1 MSERPKDDRPRND
14 TPPEQP
20 AQPMSGDQPQ
30 QEPPFEE
37 TPDEIFAREEEPVE
51 AITAQPA
58 QQQQAPGLLRLLID
72 WARENLFSSIGNT
85 ILTLLCLWLLWV
97 AVPPFVQWAFTG
109 AIWSTADPALCR
121 TADGACWAFI
131 HDKYRFIFFGLY
143 PYTEQWRP
151 VLAMALFI
159 VLIAISCYPPF
170 WRWWLALAWPLVL
183 ISCAVLMWGGVLG
196 LTFVPTDAWGG
207 LPLTLILAAV
217 GMIGSFPMAILLA
230 LGRRSELPAIRA
242 VCVGFIEFVR
252 GVPLIS
258 VLFMASVMFPLF
270 LPEGVTVNK
279 LLRAQVGIILFTAAY
294 LAEAVRGGLQAVP
307 RGQYEAADALGLGYW
322 QKTLLIVLPQALKVA
337 IPPLVNQFI
346 SMFKDTSLVII
357 IGLFDLLTTA
367 KTALADPQWRPFFIE
382 SYIFVALIYWSF
394 CFFMSRYS
402 LFIERRLAVGHKR
415 A

>member
-1 MSERPKDDRPRND
+1 MTEPPAGKRPEDGA
-14 TPPEQP
+14 PED
-20 AQPMSGDQPQ
+20 GR
-30 QEPPFEE
+30 PFEE

-51 AITAQPA
+51 PLPPPA
-58 QQQQAPGLLRLLID
+58 HPRQGAFNAFVG
-72 WARENLFSSIGNT
+72 WARENLFSSVGST
-85 ILTLLCLWLLWV
+85 ILTLLSLLVLWQAIPPLIHWAITA
-97 AVPPFVQWAFTG
+97 AVWTG
-109 AIWSTADPALCR
+109 NDPAACK
-121 TADGACWAFI
+121 AAEGACWAFV
-131 HDKYRFIFFGLY
+131 HEKYRFIFFGLY
-143 PYTEQWRP
+143 PFAEHWRP

-159 VLIAISCYPPF
+159 VLIALSCYPPF
-170 WRWWLALAWPLVL
+170 WRRWLAIAWPVVLVL
-183 ISCAVLMWGGVLG
+183 CAVLMWGGVLG
-196 LTFVPTDAWGG
+196 LTFVPTDQWGG

-217 GMIGSFPMAILLA
+217 GMIGSFPLAILLA

-322 QKTLLIVLPQALKVA
+322 QKTGLIVLPQALKVA

-382 SYIFVALIYWSF
+382 SYVFVALIYWAF

-402 LFIERRLAVGHKR
+402 LFIEGRLAVGHKR

>member
-1 MSERPKDDRPRND
+1 MNQPPADQRPDGGE
-14 TPPEQP
+14 PE
-20 AQPMSGDQPQ
+20 GGR
-30 QEPPFEE
+30 PFEE
-37 TPDEIFAREEEPVE
+37 TPDDIFAREEEPIEPIHQPPPAHPPE
-51 AITAQPA
+51 ALSTV
-58 QQQQAPGLLRLLID
+58 LIR
-72 WARENLFSSIGNT
+72 WARENLFSSVGNT
-85 ILTLLCLWLLWV
+85 ILTLVALWLLWQ
-97 AVPPFVQWAFTG
+97 AIPPLIGWAITG
-109 AIWSTADPALCR
+109 AVWSGNDPALCKA
-121 TADGACWAFI
+121 ADGACWAFV
-131 HDKYRFIFFGLY
+131 HEKYRFIFFGLY
-143 PYTEQWRP
+143 PFDEQWRP
-151 VLAMALFI
+151 TLAMALFI
-159 VLIAISCYPPF
+159 VLIALSCYPPF
-170 WRWWLALAWPLVL
+170 WRWWLALAWPVVL
-183 ISCAVLMWGGVLG
+183 ITCAVLMWGGVLG
-196 LTFVPTDAWGG
+196 LTFVPTDKWGG

-217 GMIGSFPMAILLA
+217 GMIGSFPLAILLA

-242 VCVGFIEFVR
+242 VSVGFIEFVR

-322 QKTLLIVLPQALKVA
+322 QKTGLIILPQALKVA

-367 KTALADPQWRPFFIE
+367 KAALADPQWRPFFVE
-382 SYIFVALIYWSF
+382 SYVFVALIYWSF

-402 LFIERRLAVGHKR
+402 LFIESRLAVGHKR